1 MTGYAYI
8 LSGKN
13 KILFNTNASQE
24 KNLFKADI
32 YRIYPFRKAFKK

>member
-13 KILFNTNASQE
+13 KVLSNTNATQE

-32 YRIYPFRKAFKK
+32 YRFYLFRKAFKK

>member
-8 LSGKN
+8 SSGKK
-13 KILFNTNASQE
+13 KILSNTNASQE

-32 YRIYPFRKAFKK
+32 